1 MRSTARCAVT
11 VLALALF
18 AGWGTPAAGQDAKLS
33 VEGLTKR
40 ETVLLITGMA
50 YGMGTAN
57 FFARMEG
64 RGLYCQP
71 REVLTDGQLIWDLVA
86 AELKGP
92 HKPDAIAIAAV
103 DALRRKYPCR

>member
-1 MRSTARCAVT
+1 MGSTVRCAVT
-11 VLALALF
+11 GLALALF
-18 AGWGTPAAGQDAKLS
+18 AGWGTPAAGQDAALS
-33 VEGLTKR
+33 VAGLTKR
-40 ETVLLITGMA
+40 ETVLLVTGMA

-64 RGLYCQP
+64 HGLYCQP
-71 REVLTDGQLIWDLVA
+71 REVLTDGQLIWDLVS

-92 HKPDAIAIAAV
+92 HKPDAIAIAAL

>member
-1 MRSTARCAVT
+1 MP
-11 VLALALF
+11 
-18 AGWGTPAAGQDAKLS
+18 AGGTESKLS
-33 VEGLTKR
+33 VTGLDKR

-50 YGMGTAN
+50 YGIGTVN

-64 RGLYCQP
+64 NGLYCQP
-71 REVLTDGQLIWDLVA
+71 RKVLTDGQLIWDLVS